1 MFGNNEQK
9 QQEKFEKL
17 MNKYELKGLDSKY
30 IRAVENINNELARK

>member
-17 MNKYELKGLDSKY
+17 MNKYELSNLDSKY
-30 IRAVENINNELARK
+30 INAVKNINSELARK

>member
-17 MNKYELKGLDSKY
+17 MNKYELNGLDSKY
-30 IRAVENINNELARK
+30 MSAVKNINDELARK

>member
-17 MNKYELKGLDSKY
+17 MNKYELSTLDSQY
-30 IRAVENINNELARK
+30 INAVKNINNELARK